1 MRRATDDKIK
11 QRTILK
17 ASRASPPR
25 GLSRAPDDV
34 IRQRKIIK
42 AKAPPMTASPSR
54 DAPSTHHNPSSSA
67 TSTCPT
73 KDSYSSGFP
82 PPPLYAK
89 PTPSPTHTPHA
100 EREEVFLQMRR
111 VKLFKKV
118 DSDWKLQGT
127 GVLSCCRTASKQ
139 IIKIQSEN
147 GSVLLCSEVG
157 PLLNPSKLI
166 KESKKGK
173 ATYVKAQKGKE
184 VFLLQVKPEQL
195 DSLYS
200 AMSLILK

>member
-1 MRRATDDKIK
+1 MRRASDDKLK

-17 ASRASPPR
+17 AARAPQREMSRAS
-25 GLSRAPDDV
+25 DEV
-34 IRQRKIIK
+34 MQQRKIVK
-42 AKAPPMTASPSR
+42 AKTPPMTNSPPR
-54 DAPSTHHNPSSSA
+54 DAPSTHHNPSP
-67 TSTCPT
+67 STPHRPT
-73 KDSYSSGFP
+73 KEPQHSPGFP
-82 PPPLYAK
+82 PPPLHTK

-100 EREEVFLQMRR
+100 EREEVFLQIRR

-127 GVLSCCRTASKQ
+127 GVLSCCRTASRQ
-139 IIKIQSEN
+139 SIKVHSEN
-147 GSVLLCSEVG
+147 GSVLLCLEVR